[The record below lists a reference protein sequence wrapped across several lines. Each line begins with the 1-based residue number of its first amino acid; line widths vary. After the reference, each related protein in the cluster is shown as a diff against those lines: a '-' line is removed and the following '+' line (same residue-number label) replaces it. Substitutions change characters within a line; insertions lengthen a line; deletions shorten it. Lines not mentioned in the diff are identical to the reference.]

1 MTQLDDD
8 IARIAALRGK
18 PVNYYTERQ
27 DARRRSIPP
36 ETIHHLFVL
45 SPDWRREQHV
55 YDHLPARS
63 REYISESVLPLNAQW
78 WDALLDQYGGE
89 EEIIGLVEAQ
99 MPGRRRDWIRKHYG
113 RDHPG
118 LRRLG

>member
-1 MTQLDDD
+1 MSLESD

-18 PVNYYTERQ
+18 PVNYYTERP
-27 DARRRSIPP
+27 AERVRGIPP
-36 ETIHHLFVL
+36 ETIGHLFAL
-45 SPDWRREQHV
+45 SQDWRREQRV
-55 YDHLPARS
+55 YDRLPARS
-63 REYISESVLPLNAQW
+63 REYISEAVLPINAQW
-78 WDALLDQYGGE
+78 WHSLLDQYGAE
-89 EEIIGLVEAQ
+89 EEIISLVEAQ

>member
-1 MTQLDDD
+1 MALDDD

-18 PVNYYTERQ
+18 PANYYTERQ
-27 DARRRSIPP
+27 ADRARSIPP
-36 ETIHHLFVL
+36 ETLTHLFTL
-45 SPDWRREQHV
+45 SQDWRREQAV

-63 REYISESVLPLNAQW
+63 REYISECILPINAQW
-78 WDALLDQYGGE
+78 WDSLLDHYGAE
-89 EEIIGLVEAQ
+89 EEIISLVEAQ

-113 RDHPG
+113 RGHPG